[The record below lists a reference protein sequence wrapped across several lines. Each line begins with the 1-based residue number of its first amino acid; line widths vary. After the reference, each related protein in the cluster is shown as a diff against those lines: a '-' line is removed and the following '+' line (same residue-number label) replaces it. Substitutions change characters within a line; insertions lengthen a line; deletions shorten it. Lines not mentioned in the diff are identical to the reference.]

1 MTISDVKRA
10 SLPAGMTSAA
20 ASSAALRL
28 QADVVVVGLGAGGGM
43 AFHDLAIAGVDV
55 IGVELG
61 DYFEPTDMRCR
72 EEVMLPRLFME
83 GASRG
88 TVDQAITVM
97 QGRGVGGSTLHN
109 TNLCKRLP
117 EPILQ
122 IWREQGV
129 EDLGNAL
136 TRDFESVE
144 QLLDVHRVPDDRIN
158 ANNHAL
164 RRGARELGYSHGL
177 LAHNRRG
184 CQQSGMCELGCP
196 NNGKQNVAKVL
207 IPPALRAGGRALIH
221 ARVDRILMRGRHA
234 CGVAGRAIDPES
246 GAELQPFE
254 IRADRVVLG
263 ASATNSASLAIKSAL
278 PDPHK
283 LTGRRL
289 HIHPGAFVMGVFDET
304 IEGWKGVPQSAECT
318 EFLKFGHDADQR
330 VWLVSGF
337 AHPGAAAGLMP
348 GFGAAHTSMMRL
360 YPNVAAI
367 IAMVHDHYSGH
378 VRPRDGERVQ
388 IHYRPDSAELDQIA
402 LGMRESARIL
412 FAAGARQVILPTSP
426 PRLIDTPTKVDALTG
441 ADLGPFNPSLVAVHP
456 MSTMWMGED
465 PRKSVV
471 NSHGAHHQVRGLFV
485 ADGSLFPTSIGGPP
499 QIPIYTFGR
508 RVARALRASLPAR

>member
-1 MTISDVKRA
+1 MTRADAKRRV
-10 SLPAGMTSAA
+10 LPAGMTSAA
-20 ASSAALRL
+20 ASDHALRL
-28 QADVVVVGLGAGGGM
+28 NADVVVVGLGAGGGM
-43 AFHDLAIAGVDV
+43 AFHDLARAGVDV

-61 DYFEPTDMRCR
+61 DYFAPEDMRCR
-72 EEVMLPRLFME
+72 EEVMLPKLFME

-117 EPILQ
+117 EPILE
-122 IWREQGV
+122 IWRAQGV
-129 EDLGNAL
+129 DDLGAEL
-136 TRDFESVE
+136 QADFTSVE
-144 QLLDVHRVPDDRIN
+144 ALLDVHPVPDDRIN

-164 RRGARELGYSHGL
+164 FRGARELGYQHAVLS
-177 LAHNRRG
+177 HNRQG

-196 NNGKQNVAKVL
+196 NNGKQNAAKVL
-207 IPPALRAGGRALIH
+207 IPPALNAGGRALVH
-221 ARVDRILMRGRHA
+221 ARVDRILTRGRQV
-234 CGVAGRAIDPES
+234 CGVAGRAIDPLS

-254 IRADRVVLG
+254 VRAERVVLG
-263 ASATNSASLAIKSAL
+263 ASATNSAALAIKSGL
-278 PDPHK
+278 PDPHR

-318 EFLKFGHDADQR
+318 EFLNFGHDAEQR

-337 AHPGAAAGLMP
+337 AHPGASAGLMP
-348 GFGAAHTSMMRL
+348 GFGAAHASMMRL

-388 IHYRPDSAELDQIA
+388 IHYRPDRAELDQVA

-412 FAAGARQVILPTSP
+412 FAAGARQVIIPTSP
-426 PRLIDTPTKVDALTG
+426 PRLLDSPAKLDGLKG
-441 ADLGPFNPSLVAVHP
+441 AELGPFNPSMVAVHP

-465 PRKSVV
+465 PRSSVV
-471 NSHGAHHQVRGLFV
+471 SSHGAHHQVRGLYV

-508 RVARALRASLPAR
+508 RVARALLAGLPAR